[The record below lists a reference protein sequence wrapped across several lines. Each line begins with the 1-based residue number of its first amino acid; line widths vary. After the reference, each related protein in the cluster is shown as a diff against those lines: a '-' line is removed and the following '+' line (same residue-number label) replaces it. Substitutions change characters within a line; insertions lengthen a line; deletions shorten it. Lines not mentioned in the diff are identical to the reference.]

1 MQQHCTP
8 GCLLE
13 MQTLAASPDQVSWD
27 LLFNKVPAD
36 VCAHETVVDRNNRD
50 GGSSPCL
57 C

>member
-36 VCAHETVVDRNNRD
+36 VCAHETMVDRNNRD